1 MPLQF
6 QPVTIPLGSSQ
17 DESHAPFALPS
28 PLLAQLQNAR
38 VMKTGAVEKRPGWT
52 PEAALTSF
60 ERVIAVGDD
69 DLFTIQQRTTPD
81 GAPVRIGSVNAALQR
96 VDYHQG
102 GQSSYSLSEIEVL
115 ERATIIRDVL
125 SGDGTGGAVGITGT
139 CPDFAVSPSTGI
151 AVIAWEVGAPA
162 TPLLAAQH
170 VIFAVAIDVNTRQVV
185 DGPRQIS
192 TQVDANTRP
201 RVVLNDATHIVV
213 IWDRRVLGDIRAIPF
228 DCTARTWG
236 AETLIVNNLNLG
248 QTKWDVNEV
257 VGSTGYYLIFRNTT
271 PAVQVNKLS
280 LVTSV
285 AVTTLGEDANAAAAA
300 VAVYPDSATNRLW
313 CAWYDVINGLR
324 ACIREVAIPANV
336 VLANTTMEVATDS
349 ARQITWAVGSSA
361 TTMILVWTT
370 DAQATNTA
378 TGYGRKITKYRTLTS
393 AGVKGVQINF
403 ADMELIS
410 KAYSAPNGFTYAA
423 VLYDA
428 SDVDPTT
435 VTGLRS
441 VAAQVAFTMCICDTT
456 AAANST
462 SLASFRCAATWA
474 QGEAGRKRLHSS
486 LSAFRPVAVDDGTE
500 YWFCLGPEFDQ
511 TFISGQFIGRPGV
524 DLCRQRIT
532 NVPEI
537 YGARIGSNVVFSGGV
552 PQVWDGAYLNEY
564 GFLTPPENGK
574 ISDSAG
580 GGALTAGAYG
590 VQFVFEYRLA
600 TGDIV
605 QSAPSVARSGIASTS
620 VTVAAANNKI
630 ASTVPTL
637 SLTRKWVELTAAG
650 GVVVRAYRTEANGT
664 KYYAEGD
671 FTSLAGFKAS
681 YPFGAN
687 LSIQIDQADSIAIT
701 HTAIYT
707 DGGLLA
713 NFAPPALA
721 YVWTHR
727 NRLFGI
733 VAENRKQVVFT
744 HTYQVGELPGWHPDL
759 VIDVPDDAV
768 ALTTI
773 DEKLIIFCRHGI
785 YLIAGDGPDR
795 KGLNSDY
802 QQPFRL
808 NAPHGCKSA
817 PSVVSF
823 PAGVMFLSDTGFCLM
838 DRKMD
843 VTRIGGP
850 VEDTVA
856 LYPFCYASL
865 VNPENEWIYWSMVD
879 ARRVESIVAGRTIAY
894 DWRANVWSVDTIQFG
909 PTPTYHTSFARTK
922 DGVFST
928 IQATGLLYSEG
939 GHADPLS
946 TFIPTVIK
954 TGMLHLGS
962 NQLFQRA
969 RWLTLLGVRLGVH
982 DLSVTV
988 DTFSHATSA
997 AQTQLFAWTNAELA
1011 AMPSYA
1017 PKMHLKNQKGAF
1029 YQVTVADVAS
1039 AGPAES
1045 ASFVS
1050 LALEMGLKKTR
1061 PQMAQAGTK

>member
-6 QPVTIPLGSSQ
+6 QPVTIPLGASQ
-17 DESHAPFALPS
+17 DESHAPFSLPS
-28 PLLAQLQNAR
+28 PLLSQLQNAR
-38 VMKTGAVEKRPGWT
+38 VMKTGAVEKRLGWT
-52 PEAALTSF
+52 AKAPLTTF
-60 ERVIAVGDD
+60 ERAIAVGDD
-69 DLFTIQQRTTPD
+69 DLFTIQQRTSAT
-81 GAPVRIGSVNAALQR
+81 GAPVRLGSVNASLGR

-115 ERATIIRDVL
+115 ERQTIIRDVL
-125 SGDGTGGAVGITGT
+125 SGDGASIASSG
-139 CPDFAVSPSTGI
+139 PDFAVSQSTGI

-162 TPLLAAQH
+162 TPLLVAQH
-170 VIFAVAIDVNTRQVV
+170 IIFAVAIDINTRQVV

-192 TQVDANTRP
+192 TQAGSNSAP
-201 RVVLNDATHIVV
+201 RVMLNDPTHLVV
-213 IWDRRVLGDIRAIPF
+213 VWDRPNASEIKAIAF

-236 AETLIVNNLNLG
+236 AETLLVNNLNLA
-248 QTKWDVNEV
+248 TIKWDVNEIA
-257 VGSTGYYLIFRNTT
+257 GSTGYYLIFRNAT
-271 PAVQVNKLS
+271 PTVQVNKIS

-285 AVTTLGEDANAAAAA
+285 AVTTLGEDANALASA
-300 VAVYPDSATNRLW
+300 VAVYPDAATNRLW
-313 CAWYDVINGLR
+313 CAWYDAANGLR
-324 ACIREVAIPANV
+324 ACIREVAIPANI

-361 TTMILVWTT
+361 AAMILVWTT
-370 DAQATNTA
+370 NGFTTNTG

-393 AGVKGVQINF
+393 AGVKGVQINV
-403 ADMELIS
+403 ADVELIS

-428 SDVDPTT
+428 SDVEDIPPVT

-441 VAAQVAFTMCICDTT
+441 VSNQVAFTMCICDVT
-456 AAANST
+456 AAANSN

-486 LSAFRPVAVDDGTE
+486 LSSFRPVVVDGEIE
-500 YWFCLGPEFDQ
+500 YWFCLAPEFDQ
-511 TFISGQFIGRPGV
+511 IFKSPQYFGRPGV

-537 YGARIGSNVVFSGGV
+537 YGARIGNNVVFSGGV

-574 ISDSAG
+574 ISDSASLG
-580 GGALTAGAYG
+580 SLTPGAYG

-605 QSAPSVARSGIASTS
+605 QSAPSVARADVSNTS
-620 VTVAAANNKI
+620 VTIAVAAHSI
-630 ASTVPTL
+630 AATVPTL
-637 SLTRKWVELTAAG
+637 NLTRKWVELTTAG
-650 GVVVRAYRTEANGT
+650 GVVARAYRTESNGT
-664 KYYAEGD
+664 KYYSEGD
-671 FTSLAGFKAS
+671 FSVPFGFAAS

-687 LSIQIDQADSIAIT
+687 LAISIGQTDSIAIT
-701 HTAIYT
+701 HATIYT
-707 DGGLLA
+707 DGGLLS

-721 YVWTHR
+721 YVWAHR

-733 VAENRKQVVFT
+733 AAENRRQVVFT
-744 HTYQVGELPGWHPDL
+744 HTYQTGELPGWHPDL
-759 VIDVPDDAV
+759 VIDVPDEAV

-785 YLIAGDGPDR
+785 YLVAGDGPDR

-817 PSVVSF
+817 QSVVSF
-823 PAGVMFLSDTGFCLM
+823 PSGVIFLSDTGFCLM
-838 DRKMD
+838 DRKME

-865 VNPENEWIYWSMVD
+865 VNPEEEWIYWSMVD
-879 ARRVESIVAGRTIAY
+879 ARRVESITAGRTIAY
-894 DWRANVWSVDTIQFG
+894 DWRANVWSIDAIRFG
-909 PTPTYHTSFARTK
+909 GATTYHTSFARTK

-928 IQATGLLYSEG
+928 IAADPTLYLES
-939 GHADPLS
+939 GHADPLA
-946 TFIPTVIK
+946 TFIPTKIK

-969 RWLTLLGVRLGVH
+969 RWLTLLGVKLGVH
-982 DLSVTV
+982 QLFVTV

-997 AQTQLFAWTNAELA
+997 PQSQEFDWTDAELSA
-1011 AMPSYA
+1011 LPNYA

-1029 YQVTVADVAS
+1029 FQVTVEDAAS

-1061 PQMAQAGTK
+1061 PQMAQTGTK